1 MQIAG
6 TIRAPGQSQVRLN
19 GTETGSGA
27 KSSISCASLSK
38 LPRIGEGLVIPRED
52 NRFIDLEDGEGE
64 LKVPAGIS
72 LRPQDE

>member
-6 TIRAPGQSQVRLN
+6 TIRAPGQSRVRLN

-38 LPRIGEGLVIPRED
+38 LPRIGEGLVIPRD
-52 NRFIDLEDGEGE
+52 KRFIDLEDGEGE